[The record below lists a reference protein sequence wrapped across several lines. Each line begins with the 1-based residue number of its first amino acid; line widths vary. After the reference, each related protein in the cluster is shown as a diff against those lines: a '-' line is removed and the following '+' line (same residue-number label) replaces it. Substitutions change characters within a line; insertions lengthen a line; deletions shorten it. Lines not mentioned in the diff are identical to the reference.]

1 MKPGKLIGIGIG
13 PGDPEL
19 LTIKA
24 AKILKSCGCVF
35 TVISQHVDTSVSETV
50 VRSVAPGARIIRLT
64 FSMSRD
70 RKEREDQVLRNAERI
85 RDELVKGQDCA
96 YTTLGDTLTYSTYG
110 YMVALLKKILPGFAY
125 ETVPGIT
132 SYSTLAARSGS
143 VLVENTQNLR
153 VVPAFKASMADSI
166 EFPEDTSTVLLKTYR
181 SRNALIERLRKERN
195 VDVVYGENLTMAG
208 EFISRDLDEI
218 ASRPDAYFSLMIVRA
233 RSGSRD

>member
-24 AKILKSCGCVF
+24 ARILKSCGAVF
-35 TVISQHVDTSVSETV
+35 TVISQHVDKSVSETV

-85 RDELVKGQDCA
+85 RDELLKGQDCA

-110 YMVALLKKILPGFAY
+110 YMTAHLKKLLPDFRY

-132 SYSTLAARSGS
+132 SYSTLAARSGAI
-143 VLVENTQNLR
+143 LVENTEDLR
-153 VVPAFKASMADSI
+153 VVPAFKSSMADSPSPSSAI
-166 EFPEDTSTVLLKTYR
+166 E
-181 SRNALIERLRKERN
+181 
-195 VDVVYGENLTMAG
+195 
-208 EFISRDLDEI
+208 
-218 ASRPDAYFSLMIVRA
+218 
-233 RSGSRD
+233 